1 MADWKVL
8 RENFGDSGL
17 LAEIGSDLLSFSG
30 NHSFIARGISGL
42 SYKLIKSWTGPQT
55 GTRRG
60 VGSKVARRPGR
71 WPPTPTCN
79 VTREDSSQ
87 RAGSGAGTPEE
98 AVPPRGLRPPSPTR
112 GVPMSTQQCFV
123 AARAQRLLPPPFSE
137 WDLSL
142 QSSCPCLTSRGGVRG
157 SDLFLVHRGQ
167 SPRSHAEPM
176 DRAAR
181 PEDRAPGRTREAGSG

>member
-1 MADWKVL
+1 M
-8 RENFGDSGL
+8 
-17 LAEIGSDLLSFSG
+17 
-30 NHSFIARGISGL
+30 

-60 VGSKVARRPGR
+60 VGSKAARRPGR

-98 AVPPRGLRPPSPTR
+98 AVPPRGLRPPSP
-112 GVPMSTQQCFV
+112 VPHAGRPHVHTAVFCRCESP
-123 AARAQRLLPPPFSE
+123 AASASSFSE